1 MRRVGVVLHP
11 TRSVGRAL
19 DSLQDWTAAH
29 GLELVHLEGVDS
41 RSGASLSH
49 QVGACDLVA
58 AIGGDGTV
66 LTALHAAAPTRTP
79 VLGVAY
85 GSLGALTTVSEPDL
99 PAGLERLLDGSRRP
113 RARRGDPRLPLHAD
127 RDAWGLRAACGR
139 ARRQRRRA
147 ERRSGLGWL

>member
-66 LTALHAAAPTRTP
+66 LTALHAAAPT
-79 VLGVAY
+79 LLA
-85 GSLGALTTVSEPDL
+85 ALEQLTEFDT
-99 PAGLERLLDGSRRP
+99 ERRIV
-113 RARRGDPRLPLHAD
+113 
-127 RDAWGLRAACGR
+127 GR
-139 ARRQRRRA
+139 ARVLQEAREALRTA
-147 ERRSGLGWL
+147 KGDA